1 MRISQNFNLLIC
13 CLILR
18 IYFDF
23 FSRSFLFP
31 LAVLFLASFVAH
43 IIFFLSH
50 EILAGFLSNR
60 GRNLIGS
67 GFFPQMLLVFWSV
80 TLSELVKIC
89 QMRYQWKDLFSLVLL
104 ITILVA

>member
-1 MRISQNFNLLIC
+1 MRIGQNLNLLIC
-13 CLILR
+13 CFFLR

-23 FSRSFLFP
+23 FSRSLLFP
-31 LAVLFLASFVAH
+31 LAFLFLASFVAH

-80 TLSELVKIC
+80 TLLDWSKFA
-89 QMRYQWKDLFSLVLL
+89 K
-104 ITILVA
+104 